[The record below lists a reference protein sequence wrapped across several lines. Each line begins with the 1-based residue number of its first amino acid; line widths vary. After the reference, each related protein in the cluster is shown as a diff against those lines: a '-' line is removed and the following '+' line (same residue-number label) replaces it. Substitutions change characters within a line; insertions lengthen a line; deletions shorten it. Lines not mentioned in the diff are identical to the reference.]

1 MVYKKCLGTFRI
13 LSVNSEKN
21 IYNQFFVRFA
31 LFCKPDKNDEM
42 RLLMKNGEDEY
53 FVELIDFQ

>member
-1 MVYKKCLGTFRI
+1 MRNQGIDNHFLGYF
-13 LSVNSEKN
+13 KN
-21 IYNQFFVRFA
+21 GYHQFFVRFA